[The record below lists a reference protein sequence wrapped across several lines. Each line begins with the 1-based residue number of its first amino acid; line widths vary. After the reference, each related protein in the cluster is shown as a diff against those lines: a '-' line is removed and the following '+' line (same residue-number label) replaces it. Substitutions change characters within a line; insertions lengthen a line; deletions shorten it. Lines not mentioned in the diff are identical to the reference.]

1 MRVFGLIGFPLS
13 HSFSPDYFAQKFSK
27 ERIEDAIYRLFPI
40 ESLDKIREL
49 FSFENNICGLNVTI
63 PYKQLV
69 IPYLDEVDETARA
82 IGAVN
87 TICVLRSASGYKLK
101 GYNTDVIG
109 ISDSLKGQEH
119 HKKALVLG
127 NGGASKAV
135 IYVLNQLH
143 IVHTIVSR
151 NPKAN
156 DQISYNQLSEKIIV
170 ENTLIINTTPLGM
183 APNTN
188 DCPPIPYHVIGET
201 HFIFDLIYN
210 PKETLFMKNAQKS
223 GAHTINGILMLYSQ
237 AEASWQL
244 WNKNE
249 NTYL

>member
-27 ERIEDAIYRLFPI
+27 EGIEDACYRLFPI
-40 ESLDKIREL
+40 ESIDKLNELLSCEDKI
-49 FSFENNICGLNVTI
+49 CGINVTI
-63 PYKQLV
+63 PYKQNV
-69 IPYLDEVDETARA
+69 IQYLDEVDETARI

-87 TICVLRSASGYKLK
+87 TICVIRTSSGFKLK

-119 HKKALVLG
+119 HKEALVLG

-135 IYVLNQLH
+135 IYVLNQLQIH
-143 IVHTIVSR
+143 YTIVSR
-151 NPKAN
+151 TPKADN
-156 DQISYNQLSEKIIV
+156 QISYDQLSKKIIHDS
-170 ENTLIINTTPLGM
+170 TLIINTTPLGM
-183 APNTN
+183 SPNTM
-188 DCPPIPYHVIGET
+188 DCPLLPYHAIGPD

-210 PKETLFMKNAQKS
+210 PKETLFMKNAHKY
-223 GAHTINGILMLYSQ
+223 GAQTINGIKMLYSQ

-244 WNKNE
+244 WNKTE